1 MKDSVLKLTLDED
14 LNVKYEA
21 GANILNQHSASR
33 QYIEV
38 TLKGFALAEDERL
51 YVAFTYAGGKNI
63 TTAYIYLPC
72 EEGIYRTEIPYDVY
86 SLRGRWKGNFAVKSD
101 WVTATDADGYPLLDE
116 DGNEIKRARRAKT
129 SKEFDFEE
137 YSVIESNGLPVP
149 TETDIFNYYQNAQTA
164 VNKIKEQS
172 EKIDE
177 ILNGETKLDLN
188 YNATTEELTFSV
200 IKETN

>member
-21 GANILNQHSASR
+21 GANILNQQSASR

-116 DGNEIKRARRAKT
+116 DGNEI
-129 SKEFDFEE
+129 EF
-137 YSVIESNGLPVP
+137 
-149 TETDIFNYYQNAQTA
+149 
-164 VNKIKEQS
+164 
-172 EKIDE
+172 E
-177 ILNGETKLDLN
+177 ILFSFEHKDQEYAVLSELEAVESEEGPSDAYILKIVENDGEEEFVAVEDDLL
-188 YNATTEELTFSV
+188 EELTQVVEEILQEELS
-200 IKETN
+200 EAEEEE

>member
-1 MKDSVLKLTLDED
+1 MKQSVLRLTLDED
-14 LNVKYEA
+14 LNVTYEA
-21 GANILNQHSASR
+21 GANLLNQHSTAQ

-38 TLKGFALAEDERL
+38 RLKNFTLSEDEKL
-51 YVAFTYAGGKNI
+51 YVAFTYTGKKNI
-63 TTAYIYLPC
+63 TTAYIYLPP

-86 SLRGRWKGNFAVKSD
+86 SLRGKWKGNFAVKSD
-101 WVTATDADGYPLLDE
+101 WVTARDENGYVLTDE
-116 DGNEIKRARRAKT
+116 NGNEIQRARRAKT

-149 TETDIFNYYQNAQTA
+149 TETDIFNYYQNAQNA
-164 VNKIKEQS
+164 VNKIKSQS

-188 YNATTEELTFSV
+188 YNSTTEELTFSV